1 MQDRQAQ
8 GRDVMEA
15 VLVDAM
21 RRMTD
26 ADFLTFMASQIG
38 AGASESRLTDYAA
51 ERMRLIAMHLEAD
64 EAREQDE

>member
-8 GRDVMEA
+8 SRDVVEA

-26 ADFLTFMASQIG
+26 
-38 AGASESRLTDYAA
+38 YAA
-51 ERMRLIAMHLEAD
+51 ERMRLIALHLEAD
-64 EAREQDE
+64 EAREQGE